1 MKSITELIPVPI
13 IRPRGDKQCRTKF
26 LASTGEMDSGTTRP
40 DSPILDRSGKEGGKM
55 QRCEHLSLSNM
66 SQVQTLVLAS

>member
-40 DSPILDRSGKEGGKM
+40 DPTLDRSGKEGGKM
-55 QRCEHLSLSNM
+55 QR
-66 SQVQTLVLAS
+66 